1 MDALSHLAAGFGVA
15 LTPLN
20 LSLALVGSVVGTA
33 IGVLPGI
40 GPLNA
45 IALLLPFCFALQLS
59 PASGLILL
67 AAIYY
72 GSGYGGRITAILLNM
87 PGEPSAVLTTLDGHP
102 LAKQGRGGAA
112 LAASGIGSF
121 VGATLSVVAM
131 TFLSV
136 PLAKVAVLFSPADYV
151 ALIAFALSLLGAV
164 APDNAA
170 KTWAAGALG
179 LLLAVVGVDSGTGV
193 ERFTFGSMELLGGID
208 FTVLAIG
215 LFAIGEV
222 LLLLETRVRAEVA
235 RLGGG
240 ARLGVGELLRCVP
253 AMLRA
258 TGIGF
263 VVGVLPGAGASVAS
277 AMSYATERRV
287 AGRDGAFGR
296 GDMRGVA
303 APETADNA
311 AQIGNMVPMLALGI
325 PGSGTTAVLLGAL
338 LMYNITPG
346 PLLFEQRPDVV
357 WGLIA
362 SMYVGNLMLLVLN
375 LPLVG
380 LFARLLLVPAWVLYP
395 VVIAL
400 SFAGVYAAS
409 NSASDLLLATGFG
422 LLGWLFRKL
431 DVPLVPIV
439 LGFVLGRL
447 LEDNLRRALS
457 LSDGD
462 PAALLA
468 SPASILL
475 WVLTV
480 GALAWPLVARLR
492 EGARLRADRRRSA
505 A

>member
-1 MDALSHLAAGFGVA
+1 MA

-20 LSLALVGSVVGTA
+20 LLLAFMGCVVGTA

-45 IALLLPFCFALQLS
+45 IALLLPFCFALKLEPS
-59 PASGLILL
+59 SALILL

-87 PGEPSAVLTTLDGHP
+87 PGEPAAVLTTLDGYP
-102 LAKQGRGGAA
+102 LAKQGRGSAA
-112 LAASGIGSF
+112 LAVSGIGSF

-136 PLAKVAVLFSPADYV
+136 PLARVAVLFSPADYV

-164 APDNAA
+164 APGNAA
-170 KTWAAGALG
+170 KTWAAGCLG
-179 LLLAVVGVDSGTGV
+179 LLLALVGVDSGTGV
-193 ERFTFGSMELLGGID
+193 ERFTFGSLELLGGID

-222 LLLLETRVRAEVA
+222 LLLLEVKLRAEVV

-240 ARLGVGELLRCVP
+240 AKLSLRELLMCGP

-263 VVGVLPGAGASVAS
+263 IIGVLPGAGASVAS
-277 AMSYATERRV
+277 ALSYATERRM
-287 AGRDGAFGR
+287 AGPGNRFGQ

-346 PLLFEQRPDVV
+346 PLLFQQRPDVV

-362 SMYVGNLMLLVLN
+362 SMYVGNVMLLVLN

-380 LFARLLLVPAWVLYP
+380 VFARLLTVPSWVLYP
-395 VVIAL
+395 GVVAL

-409 NSASDLLLATGFG
+409 NSVSDLLLATAFG
-422 LLGWLFRKL
+422 VVGWVFRKL
-431 DVPLVPIV
+431 DVPLVPVV

-462 PAALLA
+462 LSILVA
-468 SPASILL
+468 SPVSAAFWLL
-475 WVLTV
+475 VL
-480 GALAWPLVARLR
+480 GALAWPLAMAVR
-492 EGARLRADRRRSA
+492 RA
-505 A
+505 

>member
-1 MDALSHLAAGFGVA
+1 MA

-20 LSLALVGSVVGTA
+20 LLLAFMGCVVGTA

-45 IALLLPFCFALQLS
+45 IALLLPFCFALKLEPS
-59 PASGLILL
+59 SALILL

-87 PGEPSAVLTTLDGHP
+87 PGEPAAVLTTLDGHP
-102 LAKQGRGGAA
+102 LAKQGRGSAA
-112 LAASGIGSF
+112 LAVSGVGSF

-136 PLAKVAVLFSPADYV
+136 PLARVAVLFSPADYV

-164 APDNAA
+164 APGNAA
-170 KTWAAGALG
+170 KTWAAGCLG
-179 LLLAVVGVDSGTGV
+179 LLLALVGVDSGTGV
-193 ERFTFGSMELLGGID
+193 ERFTFGSLELLGGID

-222 LLLLETRVRAEVA
+222 LLLLEVKLRAEVM

-240 ARLGVGELLRCVP
+240 AKLSLRELLMCGP

-263 VVGVLPGAGASVAS
+263 IIGVLPGAGASVAS
-277 AMSYATERRV
+277 ALSYATERRM
-287 AGRDGAFGR
+287 AGPGNRFGQ

-346 PLLFEQRPDVV
+346 PLLFQQRPDVV

-362 SMYVGNLMLLVLN
+362 SMYVGNVMLLVLN

-380 LFARLLLVPAWVLYP
+380 VFARLLTVPSWVLYP
-395 VVIAL
+395 GVVAL

-409 NSASDLLLATGFG
+409 NSVSDLLLATAFG
-422 LLGWLFRKL
+422 VVGWVFRKL
-431 DVPLVPIV
+431 DVPLVPVV

-462 PAALLA
+462 LSILVA
-468 SPASILL
+468 SPVSAAFWLL
-475 WVLTV
+475 VL
-480 GALAWPLVARLR
+480 GALAWPLVTAFR
-492 EGARLRADRRRSA
+492 RA
-505 A
+505 

>member
-1 MDALSHLAAGFGVA
+1 MDALSLLGGGFAVA
-15 LTPLN
+15 LQPMN
-20 LSLALVGSVVGTA
+20 LLLALAGCVVGTA

-40 GPLNA
+40 GPMNA
-45 IALLLPFCFALQLS
+45 IALLLPLCFALRL
-59 PASGLILL
+59 PAESALILL
-67 AAIYY
+67 AAVYY

-87 PGEPSAVLTTLDGHP
+87 PGEPSAAITTLDGHP

-112 LAASGIGSF
+112 LAVSGIGSF
-121 VGATLSVVAM
+121 VGATLSVVLM

-136 PLAKVAVLFSPADYV
+136 PLARLAVGFSPADYV

-164 APDNAA
+164 GGGSAPKA
-170 KTWAAGALG
+170 WAAGCIG
-179 LLLAVVGVDSGTGV
+179 LLLALVGVDSGTGV
-193 ERFTFGSMELLGGID
+193 ERFTLGSLELLGGID

-222 LLLLETRVRAEVA
+222 LLLLEVHLRGEAA

-240 ARLGVGELLRCVP
+240 ARLTLRELARCVP
-253 AMLRA
+253 GMLRA

-263 VVGVLPGAGASVAS
+263 IVGVLPGAGASVAS
-277 AMSYATERRV
+277 AMSYSTERRI
-287 AGRDGAFGR
+287 ARGGRFGA

-346 PLLFEQRPDVV
+346 PLLFEQQPQVV

-362 SMYVGNLMLLVLN
+362 SMYIGNLALLALN

-380 LFARLLLVPAWVLYP
+380 LFARLLAVPAWALYP
-395 VVIAL
+395 AVLAL
-400 SFAGVYAAS
+400 SFAGVWAVS
-409 NSASDLLLATGFG
+409 NSPFDLLAAVAFG
-422 LLGWLFRKL
+422 VVGWLFRKL
-431 DVPLVPIV
+431 DVPLVPVV

-447 LEDNLRRALS
+447 LEDNLRRALA

-462 PAALLA
+462 PLILVA
-468 SPASILL
+468 SVPSVLL
-475 WVLTV
+475 WAATV
-480 GALAWPLVARLR
+480 ASVVWPLLR
-492 EGARLRADRRRSA
+492 RPPA
-505 A
+505 AA

>member
-1 MDALSHLAAGFGVA
+1 METSFIDNLALGFSVALSLKNLLFA
-15 LTPLN
+15 LIG
-20 LSLALVGSVVGTA
+20 ALIGTA

-45 IALLLPFCFALQLS
+45 IALLLPFCIALKLEPS
-59 PASGLILL
+59 SALILL

-102 LAKQGRGGAA
+102 MAKQGRGSAA
-112 LAASGIGSF
+112 LAVSGIGSF
-121 VGATLSVVAM
+121 VGATLSVVLM

-164 APDNAA
+164 APGNAA
-170 KTWAAGALG
+170 KTWAAGCLG
-179 LLLAVVGVDSGTGV
+179 LLLALVGVDSGTGV
-193 ERFTFGSMELLGGID
+193 ERFTFGSLELLGGID

-222 LLLLETRVRAEVA
+222 LLLLEVRLRAEVA
-235 RLGGG
+235 KLGGG
-240 ARLGVGELLRCVP
+240 ASLSLREVLRCAP
-253 AMLRA
+253 GMLRA

-263 VVGVLPGAGASVAS
+263 VIGVLPGAGASVAS
-277 AMSYATERRV
+277 ALSYATERKL
-287 AGRDGAFGR
+287 AGAGHTFGG
-296 GDMRGVA
+296 GDIRGVA

-311 AQIGNMVPMLALGI
+311 AQIGNMVPMLSLGI

-346 PLLFEQRPDVV
+346 PLLFQQRPDVV

-362 SMYVGNLMLLVLN
+362 SMYVGNIMLLMLN

-380 LFARLLLVPAWVLYP
+380 VFARLLTVPAWVLYP
-395 VVIAL
+395 GVVAL

-409 NSASDLLLATGFG
+409 NSVSDLWLATAFG
-422 LLGWLFRKL
+422 VMGWVFRKL
-431 DVPLVPIV
+431 DVPLVPVV

-447 LEDNLRRALS
+447 LEDNLRRAMS

-462 PAALLA
+462 VLALVQSPVSAAF
-468 SPASILL
+468 

-480 GALAWPLVARLR
+480 LALLAPLAGAV
-492 EGARLRADRRRSA
+492 RRRS
-505 A
+505 

>member
-1 MDALSHLAAGFGVA
+1 METLSALGGGFAVA
-15 LTPLN
+15 LTPFN
-20 LSLALVGSVVGTA
+20 IMLALVGCIVGTA

-45 IALLLPFCFALQLS
+45 IALLLPFCLALRLPPES
-59 PASGLILL
+59 ALILL
-67 AAIYY
+67 AAVYY

-112 LAASGIGSF
+112 LAISGIGSF

-131 TFLSV
+131 TFMSV
-136 PLAKVAVLFSPADYV
+136 PLAKIAVAFSPADYV

-164 APDNAA
+164 GGVSAPKA
-170 KTWAAGALG
+170 WGAGCFGIMLALI
-179 LLLAVVGVDSGTGV
+179 GVDSGTGV
-193 ERFTFGSMELLGGID
+193 ERFTFGSLEMLGGID

-215 LFAIGEV
+215 LFAIGEI
-222 LLLLETRVRAEVA
+222 LLLVETTMRAEA
-235 RLGGG
+235 AKIGGG
-240 ARLGVGELLRCVP
+240 QRLTAKELVFCLP
-253 AMLRA
+253 AMMRA

-263 VVGVLPGAGASVAS
+263 VIGVLPGAGASVAS
-277 AMSYATERRV
+277 ALSYTAEKRINE
-287 AGRDGAFGR
+287 GNGKFGQ

-311 AQIGNMVPMLALGI
+311 AQIGNLVPMLSLGI

-346 PLLFEQRPDVV
+346 PLLFEQKPEVA

-362 SMYVGNLMLLVLN
+362 SMYVGNVLLLALN

-380 LFARLLLVPAWVLYP
+380 VFARLLSVPASVLYP
-395 VVIAL
+395 GVLAL

-409 NSASDLLLATGFG
+409 NSAFDLIMSVVFG
-422 LLGWLFRKL
+422 VLGWLFRKM
-431 DVPLVPIV
+431 DIPLVPIV
-439 LGFVLGRL
+439 LGFVLGRM
-447 LEDNLRRALS
+447 LEDNLRRALA
-457 LSDGD
+457 LSDG
-462 PAALLA
+462 AVSALVE
-468 SPASILL
+468 SPVSIGL

-480 GALAWPLVARLR
+480 GALLWPLFLAFRK
-492 EGARLRADRRRSA
+492 GRA
-505 A
+505 

>member
-1 MDALSHLAAGFGVA
+1 METLAALGGGFAVA
-15 LTPLN
+15 LQPHN
-20 LSLALVGSVVGTA
+20 LALALAGCVIGTA

-45 IALLLPFCFALQLS
+45 IALLLPFCLALKLPPES
-59 PASGLILL
+59 ALILL
-67 AAIYY
+67 AAVYY

-112 LAASGIGSF
+112 LAISGIGSF
-121 VGATLSVVAM
+121 VGATLSVVLM

-136 PLAKVAVLFSPADYV
+136 PLAKVAVAFSPADYV

-164 APDNAA
+164 GGGSAPKA
-170 KTWAAGALG
+170 WAAGCLG
-179 LLLAVVGVDSGTGV
+179 VLLALVGIDSGTGV
-193 ERFTFGSMELLGGID
+193 ERFTGGTLELLGGIE

-222 LLLLETRVRAEVA
+222 LLLIETRLRAEA
-235 RLGGG
+235 AKLGTGGRLT
-240 ARLGVGELLRCVP
+240 LRETIACLP
-253 AMLRA
+253 TMFRA

-277 AMSYATERRV
+277 ALSYTAEKRLHE
-287 AGRDGAFGR
+287 RDGRFGQ

-311 AQIGNMVPMLALGI
+311 AQIGNLVPMLSLGI

-338 LMYNITPG
+338 LMYSITPG
-346 PLLFEQRPDVV
+346 PLLFEQRPEVA

-362 SMYVGNLMLLVLN
+362 SMYIGNCMLLVLN

-380 LFARLLLVPAWVLYP
+380 VFARLLTVPAWVLYP
-395 VVIAL
+395 GVLAL
-400 SFAGVYAAS
+400 SFAGVYAVS
-409 NSASDLLLATGFG
+409 NSAFDLLLAIGFG
-422 LLGWLFRKL
+422 VLGWWFRKL
-431 DVPLVPIV
+431 DVPLVPII
-439 LGFVLGRL
+439 LGFVLGRM
-447 LEDNLRRALS
+447 LEDNLRRAMS

-462 PAALLA
+462 ATALLA
-468 SPASILL
+468 SPVSIALWGLTALALL
-475 WVLTV
+475 W
-480 GALAWPLVARLR
+480 PLL
-492 EGARLRADRRRSA
+492 RRRGA
-505 A
+505 